1 MGIFAKKFKKT
12 LILKPNEPKFHKIL
26 MFFTKKVEYCK
37 NAFIIKIVKNKARK
51 RLKSNRNSS
60 KIQGGRMDVQTS
72 IQNRVEWIKKIL
84 SQTGAKGIV
93 YGNSGGKDCT
103 LVGALCKLATDN
115 VLGVIM
121 PCQSS
126 QNYGS
131 DRDDALRAGKH
142 FGIRQIEIDLTKTK
156 EALLEAFGEQLT
168 LDNAGEANL
177 KMANVNINPRLRMT
191 TLYALGQARGY
202 LVAGTGNLDE
212 ATLGYFTK
220 WGDGAHDFN
229 PIADLTVGEIYEH
242 LRALN
247 APSTIIEKAPS
258 AGLYQGQTDE
268 QEMGIKYSDVD
279 KYLRG
284 EQIPDDVKSK
294 IERAKARAG
303 HKLRMPLKFGENV

>member
-1 MGIFAKKFKKT
+1 MIY
-12 LILKPNEPKFHKIL
+12 I
-26 MFFTKKVEYCK
+26 KKVEYCQ
-37 NAFIIKIVKNKARK
+37 NRIIIKTI
-51 RLKSNRNSS
+51 
-60 KIQGGRMDVQTS
+60 KINNEKQHIKECLMDVSQS
-72 IQNRVEWIKKIL
+72 IEKRVEWIRKIL
-84 SQTGAKGIV
+84 SDSGAKGII

-103 LVGALCKLATDN
+103 LVGALCKLATPN

-142 FGIRQIEIDLTKTK
+142 FGIEQIEIDLSQTKQ
-156 EALLEAFGEQLT
+156 ALLDALGDRLAEN
-168 LDNAGEANL
+168 NAGESNL
-177 KMANVNINPRLRMT
+177 KMASVNINPRLRMT

-242 LRALN
+242 LRYLN
-247 APSTIIEKAPS
+247 APITIIEKAPS

-268 QEMGIKYSDVD
+268 SELGIKYSDVD

-284 EQIPDDVKSK
+284 GEIPDDVRAK
-294 IERAKARAG
+294 IESAKRRSA
-303 HKLRMPLKFGENV
+303 HKLRMPMKYGE

>member
-1 MGIFAKKFKKT
+1 MGIFAKFFKKT
-12 LILKPNEPKFHKIL
+12 LFLKAREAKFHKIL
-26 MFFTKKVEYCK
+26 MFFSKKVEYCK
-37 NAFIIKIVKNKARK
+37 KPIIIKNNKKQLKILSNSTKNK
-51 RLKSNRNSS
+51 
-60 KIQGGRMDVQTS
+60 GGRMDVQTS
-72 IQNRVEWIKKIL
+72 IQNRVEWIKKVL
-84 SQTGAKGIV
+84 SQSGAKGII

-142 FGIRQIEIDLTKTK
+142 FGIEQIEIDLTKTK
-156 EALLEAFGEQLT
+156 EALVSALGEQLEK
-168 LDNAGEANL
+168 DNAGETNL
-177 KMANVNINPRLRMT
+177 KMANVNVNPRLRMT

-242 LRALN
+242 LRYLG

-268 QEMGIKYSDVD
+268 QETGIKYADVD

-284 EQIPDDVKSK
+284 EQIPDEVRQRIEKMKS
-294 IERAKARAG
+294 RAG
-303 HKLRMPLKFGENV
+303 HKMRMPLKFGETV

>member
-1 MGIFAKKFKKT
+1 MGIFAKFFKKT
-12 LILKPNEPKFHKIL
+12 LFLKAREAKFHKIL
-26 MFFTKKVEYCK
+26 MFFSKKVEYCK
-37 NAFIIKIVKNKARK
+37 KPIIIKNNKKQLKILSNSTKNK
-51 RLKSNRNSS
+51 
-60 KIQGGRMDVQTS
+60 GGRMDVQTS
-72 IQNRVEWIKKIL
+72 IQNRVEWIKKVL
-84 SQTGAKGIV
+84 SQSGAKGII

-142 FGIRQIEIDLTKTK
+142 FGIEQIEIDLTKTK
-156 EALLEAFGEQLT
+156 EALVSALGEQLEK
-168 LDNAGEANL
+168 DNAGETNL
-177 KMANVNINPRLRMT
+177 KMANVNVNPRLRMT

-242 LRALN
+242 LRYLG

-268 QEMGIKYSDVD
+268 QETGIKYADVD

-284 EQIPDDVKSK
+284 EQIPDEVRQK
-294 IERAKARAG
+294 IEKMKSRAG
-303 HKLRMPLKFGENV
+303 HKMRMPLKFGETV

>member
-1 MGIFAKKFKKT
+1 MD
-12 LILKPNEPKFHKIL
+12 
-26 MFFTKKVEYCK
+26 KKV
-37 NAFIIKIVKNKARK
+37 
-51 RLKSNRNSS
+51 
-60 KIQGGRMDVQTS
+60 
-72 IQNRVEWIKKIL
+72 L
-84 SQTGAKGIV
+84 SQSGAKGII

-142 FGIRQIEIDLTKTK
+142 FGIEQIEIDLTKTK
-156 EALLEAFGEQLT
+156 EALVSALGEQLEKG
-168 LDNAGEANL
+168 NAGEANL

-242 LRALN
+242 LRYLG
-247 APSTIIEKAPS
+247 APSTIIEKHRPP
-258 AGLYQGQTDE
+258 DF
-268 QEMGIKYSDVD
+268 IKVKPTNRKPASSTPTLTNISVASRFPTKSD
-279 KYLRG
+279 KR
-284 EQIPDDVKSK
+284 
-294 IERAKARAG
+294 
-303 HKLRMPLKFGENV
+303 LKR

>member
-1 MGIFAKKFKKT
+1 MGIFAKFFKKT
-12 LILKPNEPKFHKIL
+12 LFLKAREAKFHKIL
-26 MFFTKKVEYCK
+26 MFFSKKVEYCK
-37 NAFIIKIVKNKARK
+37 KPIIIKNNKKQLKILSNSTKNK
-51 RLKSNRNSS
+51 
-60 KIQGGRMDVQTS
+60 GVRMDVQTS
-72 IQNRVEWIKKIL
+72 IQNRVEWIKKVL
-84 SQTGAKGIV
+84 SQSGAKGII

-142 FGIRQIEIDLTKTK
+142 FGIEQIEIDLTKTK
-156 EALLEAFGEQLT
+156 EALVSALGEQLEKG
-168 LDNAGEANL
+168 NAGEANL

-242 LRALN
+242 LRYLG

-268 QEMGIKYSDVD
+268 QETGIKYADVD

-284 EQIPDDVKSK
+284 EQIPDEVRQK
-294 IERAKARAG
+294 IEKMKSRAG
-303 HKLRMPLKFGENV
+303 HKMRMPLKYGETV

>member
-1 MGIFAKKFKKT
+1 
-12 LILKPNEPKFHKIL
+12 
-26 MFFTKKVEYCK
+26 
-37 NAFIIKIVKNKARK
+37 
-51 RLKSNRNSS
+51 
-60 KIQGGRMDVQTS
+60 MDVVSS
-72 IQNRVEWIKKIL
+72 IEKRVQWIRDLLAK
-84 SQTGAKGIV
+84 TGAKGII

-103 LVGALCKLATDN
+103 LVGALCKIATPN

-131 DRDDALRAGKH
+131 DRDDALRAGEH
-142 FGIRQIEIDLTKTK
+142 FGIEQIEIDLSATKQ
-156 EALLEAFGEQLT
+156 ALLDAFGEQLT
-168 LDNAGEANL
+168 NNNAGESNL
-177 KMANVNINPRLRMT
+177 KMASVNINPRLRMT
-191 TLYALGQARGY
+191 ALYALGQARGY

-242 LRALN
+242 LRYLG
-247 APSTIIEKAPS
+247 APETIIAKAPS

-284 EQIPDDVKSK
+284 EDIPVDVREK
-294 IERAKARAG
+294 IESAKRRAA
-303 HKLRMPLKFGENV
+303 HKLRMPLKFGENA

>member
-1 MGIFAKKFKKT
+1 MGIFAKFFKKT
-12 LILKPNEPKFHKIL
+12 LFLKSREAKFHKIL
-26 MFFTKKVEYCK
+26 MFFSKKVEYCK
-37 NAFIIKIVKNKARK
+37 KPIIIKNNKKQLKILSNSTKNK
-51 RLKSNRNSS
+51 
-60 KIQGGRMDVQTS
+60 GGRMDVQTS
-72 IQNRVEWIKKIL
+72 IQNRVEWIKKVL
-84 SQTGAKGIV
+84 SQSGAKGII

-142 FGIRQIEIDLTKTK
+142 FGIEQIEIDLTKTK
-156 EALLEAFGEQLT
+156 EALVSALGEQLEKG
-168 LDNAGEANL
+168 NAGEANL

-242 LRALN
+242 LKYLG

-268 QEMGIKYSDVD
+268 QETGIKYADVD

-284 EQIPDDVKSK
+284 EQIPDEVRQK
-294 IERAKARAG
+294 IEKMKSRAG
-303 HKLRMPLKFGENV
+303 HKMRMPLKYGETV

>member
-1 MGIFAKKFKKT
+1 
-12 LILKPNEPKFHKIL
+12 
-26 MFFTKKVEYCK
+26 
-37 NAFIIKIVKNKARK
+37 
-51 RLKSNRNSS
+51 
-60 KIQGGRMDVQTS
+60 MDVRTS
-72 IQNRVEWIKKIL
+72 IENRVEWIKGIL
-84 SQTGAKGIV
+84 AQTGAKGII

-142 FGIRQIEIDLTKTK
+142 FDIEQIEIDLTKTK
-156 EALLEAFGEQLT
+156 EALVAAFGDRLT
-168 LDNAGEANL
+168 ANNAGEANL

-242 LRALN
+242 LRYLG

-284 EQIPDDVKSK
+284 EQVPEDVKAK
-294 IERAKARAG
+294 IEKAHDRAA
-303 HKLRMPLKFGENV
+303 HKMRMPRKYPE

>member
-1 MGIFAKKFKKT
+1 
-12 LILKPNEPKFHKIL
+12 
-26 MFFTKKVEYCK
+26 
-37 NAFIIKIVKNKARK
+37 
-51 RLKSNRNSS
+51 
-60 KIQGGRMDVQTS
+60 MDVSKS
-72 IQNRVEWIKKIL
+72 IEKRVEWIRKIL
-84 SQTGAKGIV
+84 SDSGAKGII

-103 LVGALCKLATDN
+103 LVGALCKLATPN

-142 FGIRQIEIDLTKTK
+142 FGIEQIEIDLSQTKQ
-156 EALLEAFGEQLT
+156 ALLDALGDRLT
-168 LDNAGEANL
+168 ENNAGESSL
-177 KMANVNINPRLRMT
+177 KMASVNINPRLRMT

-242 LRALN
+242 LRYLN
-247 APSTIIEKAPS
+247 APITIIEKAPS

-268 QEMGIKYSDVD
+268 SELGIKYSDVD

-284 EQIPDDVKSK
+284 GEIPDDVRAK
-294 IERAKARAG
+294 IESAKCRSA
-303 HKLRMPLKFGENV
+303 HKLRMPMKYGE